1 MEAHPVPQNV
11 TAFEFH
17 LIGDMSIK
25 QFSYLAVGMTI
36 AYVTYLLF
44 FSLAPWVA
52 GPIIAISSLTGIA
65 FAFIPIQDRPL
76 DHWAKAFFKA
86 IYSPTKTQ
94 WKLSNK
100 KDGSENL
107 AQKDRLEIY
116 YQQVLAPMTPANQ
129 PRMPQGAAPAPTPT
143 PQRKEEPK
151 PVQSAPRPGL
161 NKLTPQRPSATV
173 VTQPGPEALPTLTPK
188 KEVVPTDDQL
198 TKTVEL
204 AKEAQLVQLKI
215 VEAEKQINYLKS
227 AATVPGSKPATYNL
241 ELQKVFENLQTLI
254 QHAQQV
260 SQQLAESNI
269 KEGESGLPTGVKA
282 SEVKEIKPTAPKKNL
297 PVLTS
302 SPNVI
307 NGIVMDATGNY
318 LENVVVVIHN
328 HDGLPVRALKSNK
341 LGQFTGATP
350 LPAGPYTITLE
361 KDQMNFDTLKVTLND
376 QVLPPI
382 EVAAKKEG
390 VVAG

>member
-17 LIGDMSIK
+17 LVGDMSIK
-25 QFSYLAVGMTI
+25 QFTYLAVGMTI
-36 AYVTYLLF
+36 AYLTYLLF

-52 GPIIAISSLTGIA
+52 GPIIVISALCGIA

-86 IYSPTKTQ
+86 IYSPTKRR
-94 WKLSNK
+94 WNFKNK
-100 KDGSENL
+100 KNPNL
-107 AQKDRLEIY
+107 KEEEVFKNRLDVY
-116 YQQVLAPMTPANQ
+116 YQTITAPLPASPLPQAATPA
-129 PRMPQGAAPAPTPT
+129 RPAMS
-143 PQRKEEPK
+143 K
-151 PVQSAPRPGL
+151 VQL
-161 NKLTPQRPSATV
+161 NKLTPQRPPAPVAQSAPAPSAPPVNT
-173 VTQPGPEALPTLTPK
+173 APK
-188 KEVVPTDDQL
+188 PAPIPTDDQL
-198 TKTVEL
+198 NKTVEL

-227 AATVPGSKPATYNL
+227 AASTPGAKPATYNL

-260 SQQLAESNI
+260 SQKLAESNMNEI
-269 KEGESGLPTGVKA
+269 NTGAPTGVKA
-282 SEVKEIKPTAPKKNL
+282 AEIKEVKPTAPKKSL

-302 SPNVI
+302 MPNVI

-318 LENVVVVIHN
+318 IENVVVVIHN
-328 HDGLPVRALKSNK
+328 RDGLPVRALKTNK

-350 LPAGPYTITLE
+350 LPAGTYTITME
-361 KDQMNFDTLKVTLND
+361 KDQLEFDTLRVNLND
-376 QVLPPI
+376 QVMSPI
-382 EVAAKKEG
+382 EAYAKKEG
-390 VVAG
+390 VVTG